1 MYNEA
6 NHERR
11 FGMSIVLQFD
21 PRANVTYAYHNEI
34 TWDKESKR
42 SKSKR
47 TLIGKLDTESGE
59 IIPSSGKRRRNQID
73 EEIIRKEIE
82 EYNQKVFKD
91 KHMGQISDSQQ
102 QEQIR
107 SLQIQYRELAS
118 QIDKIYDLLTSLAHD
133 ITEMNS

>member
-1 MYNEA
+1 
-6 NHERR
+6 
-11 FGMSIVLQFD
+11 MSIVLQFD

-102 QEQIR
+102 QDQIR
-107 SLQIQYRELAS
+107 SLQIQ
-118 QIDKIYDLLTSLAHD
+118 
-133 ITEMNS
+133 